1 MEWIFPLRGI
11 LLWIS
16 LLCLFD
22 IHVSG
27 QNCRG
32 KEPVIDPPALVVKYG
47 GPATATCHTEYNA
60 DLIGWEATV
69 GDTSKE
75 NTQQL
80 VWSVASVT
88 DWSLQSGITC
98 YANSEYGQCLTLL
111 PVTIYK
117 MPENVDFVILNAGP
131 LEEGHEYLLEC
142 EVQSVAPLIK
152 LTDNL
157 TVIWFRGVTELKRS
171 GYSQFTING
180 DQSQNVTV
188 RTNLSITASTEDH
201 RASYSCAA
209 HLDLDTA
216 ATIPDTRSNSIL
228 LEVLYKPRV
237 LNSTGNTTVGVGD
250 KLELSCTAD
259 ANPSP
264 SFQWKHNG
272 LVLAGN
278 NNNTLLIDSVT
289 VDNEGVYECII
300 KNSQGQVSA
309 KMDVKVEKKGNPVGI
324 IIGVVLVVMV
334 LVILGVVIYKKYF

>member
-47 GPATATCHTEYNA
+47 GPATATCRTEYNA

-69 GDTSKE
+69 GATTKE
-75 NTQQL
+75 NATQL
-80 VWSVASVT
+80 VWSVDNVT
-88 DWSLQSGITC
+88 DWSLKGGITC
-98 YANSEYGQCLTLL
+98 FANSDEQCTTRL
-111 PVTIYK
+111 PITIYK
-117 MPENVDFVILNAGP
+117 IPENVALVLGEAGP
-131 LEEGHEYLLEC
+131 LLEGHEYLLEC
-142 EVQSVAPLIK
+142 EVQSVAPVN
-152 LTDNL
+152 NL
-157 TVIWFRGVTELKRS
+157 TVIWFRGDTELKRS
-171 GYSQFTING
+171 GYSQFRIEG
-180 DQSQNVTV
+180 DRSQDVTV
-188 RTNLSITASTEDH
+188 RTNLSITASTEDNK
-201 RASYSCAA
+201 ASYSCAA

-216 ATIPDTRSNSIL
+216 EPIPDTRSNSVL

-264 SFQWKHNG
+264 SLQWKHNG
-272 LVLAGN
+272 LMLAGN
-278 NNNTLLIDSVT
+278 NNNTFLIDSVT

-300 KNSQGQVSA
+300 RNNQGQVSA

-324 IIGVVLVVMV
+324 IIGVVLVVVV
-334 LVILGVVIYKKYF
+334 LVILGVVIYKKYFK